1 MSNVCHTREMYT
13 KHTFGICDGCEKATL
28 SEWKPVLLILVTR
41 AQRRKGRIRILS
53 FFSYDQ
59 TRFSP
64 AFETAKHELINAT
77 SRLALK
83 GWKSVAACYRS
94 WYHILC
100 NSTASVHDTFSTLC
114 TKFDSNQ
121 LNLSYYPAF
130 LFYTIVLFA

>member
-13 KHTFGICDGCEKATL
+13 MHTFGICDGVKKQPCPNGSPFSL
-28 SEWKPVLLILVTR
+28 YWSHG

-77 SRLALK
+77 SHLALK

-130 LFYTIVLFA
+130 LFYTVVLFA